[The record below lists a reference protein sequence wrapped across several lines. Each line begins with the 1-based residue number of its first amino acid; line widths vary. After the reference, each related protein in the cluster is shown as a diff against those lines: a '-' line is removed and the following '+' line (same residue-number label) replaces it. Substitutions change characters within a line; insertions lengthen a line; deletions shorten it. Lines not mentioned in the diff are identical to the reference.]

1 MINPFGI
8 PFATILNEIL
18 REEVY
23 LYHAL
28 ITNLAWRRTMRSQ
41 NKPISII
48 FILILFAFIPL
59 LPLPGIAATPIVD
72 DTTFIVN
79 AGNFK
84 SPTGDLDLLIL
95 RENYSVGTI
104 DLTSFDNP
112 DPAGNVIQGNFAT
125 LNHPDC
131 AQSIL
136 LRIQDAGSSGWIRA
150 SNGKITFVDGPTSNV
165 QIVGVISDID
175 STTLIT
181 PMLNGSDFVFQPANV
196 ANILAL
202 PSYRGVEYVPTYPIP
217 VSDLISISADRKSV
231 TFSLHTAE
239 GADDF
244 RIILDYGNSC
254 SGASGFPDGVSF
266 NVTLEDNIMT
276 SKGIQIGNTDFGEVI
291 EVSGASLTS
300 NTSNVTYL
308 APTRIPDINFFGQTR
323 ARDVFNHWGGDDDDT
338 GIYYIIVDPSLAD
351 GTSAPDF
358 YVWILDGDNNGTYNM
373 NVGDN
378 DFKAVQGNTYTSVFE
393 YMLYGGGGA
402 KAYEDVISGGDVAD
416 GGITGEP
423 TDDFSGSLISIN
435 GPNGR
440 TTLRTDLDG
449 IAGTAIL
456 KDRDWTVVPVD
467 IDANPGDSILSTDVV
482 LSTLFGSGKSIYK
495 LVVDGRDI
503 RGLIPAGQS
512 MDFNRYQLDVSTSA
526 TDPNVG
532 DCQNV
537 RPVINCVVPFA
548 YELTFAG
555 RPDLAGSQL
564 KAHTVLLVPNLSNH
578 KLDIQTLDLDENT
591 ITYNLSYPEM
601 AITFT
606 RPDQTIFNDSSTFE
620 SGDQSD
626 QNFNFMWSSINQTER
641 LLPTD
646 AFVSAK
652 DMKHC
657 GPGSFTPDPSV
668 CYDTIGN
675 ENGLWTLEVDPFLLV
690 NPYGLR
696 AFGDM
701 GAPLGFVPLPAV
713 PVSPSP
719 DSDYINCSP
728 PLIPPATT
736 CPDGIPDVIDN
747 CPDHY
752 NPTQTDSDG
761 NGVGDACDV
770 TVDTDADTIP
780 DTQDNCPTV
789 ANTSQT
795 DTDGDNIGDACDN
808 CIDDINPNQEDT
820 DTDYVG
826 DACDN
831 CGVTPNTNQLDTDT
845 DGKGDL
851 CDNCLSIPN
860 ADQSD
865 SDTCQV
871 SNDPLDPLP
880 SCNPGDPLPDNIG
893 DACDNCQDIYN
904 PLQNNTY
911 GGPSGDACE
920 SMDSD
925 GDGIPDGSDNCPNVF
940 NPTAIDALDPNYELC
955 ADNPPN
961 STSNI
966 GSQCDADG
974 DGIGDKCDNCSLTS
988 NVNQSDVDGDLDGDV
1003 CDNCASIPNPDQ
1015 LDSDLDTFGDV
1026 CDAFPNCGITPV
1038 DPDADGVDVC
1048 SDNCPY
1054 VSNPGQEDNDS
1065 DGIGNI
1071 CDGCPNNSNPDQQD
1085 SDADGIQDACDNC
1098 PTTANPNQADTDHDG
1113 RGDACD
1119 ACPTNPSSTCTPIPI
1134 KCEVHPE
1141 TICRDSSGIPVLV
1154 EIAFKKDSPYSAT
1167 DIVINSSTAIEM
1179 RFPEPAP
1186 GTCAAPVDLN
1196 GEHYL
1201 THIPGTEQYGSRK
1214 LHVKFSRSI
1223 IEDCVN
1229 VSQSPPAPPNHQDI
1243 NLRISGM
1250 LSDGNE
1256 FTCSDEVWV
1265 IHNGP

>member
-1 MINPFGI
+1 
-8 PFATILNEIL
+8 
-18 REEVY
+18 
-23 LYHAL
+23 
-28 ITNLAWRRTMRSQ
+28 MRSQ

-48 FILILFAFIPL
+48 FILILFALIPL
-59 LPLPGIAATPIVD
+59 LPLPGIAATPTVD

-79 AGNFK
+79 AGDFK

-95 RENYSVGTI
+95 RENYSVVTV

-112 DPAGNVIQGNFAT
+112 DPSGNVIQGNFST
-125 LNHPDC
+125 FNHPDC
-131 AQSIL
+131 VQSIL
-136 LRIQDAGSSGWIRA
+136 LRIYDAGGADWIRA
-150 SNGKITFVDGPTSNV
+150 SNGTITFIDGPTSNV
-165 QIVGVISDID
+165 QIVGVISDINTWIVPPNRLNNSD
-175 STTLIT
+175 LI
-181 PMLNGSDFVFQPANV
+181 FQPANV
-196 ANILAL
+196 ASILSSPL
-202 PSYRGVEYVPTYPIP
+202 YRGVEYVLPPT
-217 VSDLISISADRKSV
+217 SNDAISIGADRKSV
-231 TFSLHTAE
+231 TFTLNTTYA
-239 GADDF
+239 ADDF
-244 RIILDYGNSC
+244 RIILDYGNTC
-254 SGASGFPDGVSF
+254 GGPGGFSDGVTF
-266 NVTLEDNIMT
+266 NVTLEDNIVT
-276 SKGIQIGNTDFGEVI
+276 SKGIQIGSTNYGEVI
-291 EVSGASLTS
+291 NVVGVPLTS
-300 NTSNVTYL
+300 TTSTIESL

-323 ARDVFNHWGGDDDDT
+323 AQDVKREWGGDDDST
-338 GIYYIIVDPSLAD
+338 GIYYFVVDSAIAD
-351 GTSAPDF
+351 GTANPDF
-358 YVWILDGDNNGTYNM
+358 YIWIMDGDNNAAYLNI
-373 NVGDN
+373 GDN
-378 DFKAVQGNTYTSVFE
+378 DYKSLPNITTSSVFE
-393 YMLYGGGGA
+393 YMLYGGLNA
-402 KAYEDVISGGDVAD
+402 RNYEDVAGGGDVPD
-416 GGITGEP
+416 GGIAGDP
-423 TDDFSGSLISIN
+423 ADDFGGAIISIN
-435 GPNGR
+435 AANGR
-440 TTLRTDLDG
+440 STMRTDLDG
-449 IAGTAIL
+449 ASGTNIL
-456 KDRDWTVVPVD
+456 KNRDWTVIPVD
-467 IDANPGDSILSTDVV
+467 IDANPGDLIQTTDTV
-482 LSTLFGSGKSIYK
+482 LSTMFGSGKYVYK
-495 LVVDGRDI
+495 FIVDGRDV
-503 RGLIPAGQS
+503 RELVPSGQAV
-512 MDFNRYQLDVSTSA
+512 DFNRYQIDVSTSP

-532 DCQNV
+532 DCRNV
-537 RPVINCVVPFA
+537 RPVTNCIVPFA
-548 YELTFAG
+548 NEMVFAG

-564 KAHTVLLVPNLSNH
+564 KANTILLVPDLTNNL
-578 KLDIQTLDLDENT
+578 LDIQTMDLDENT
-591 ITYNLSYPEM
+591 VIASLSYP
-601 AITFT
+601 AISIKLT
-606 RPDQTIFNDSSTFE
+606 RPDQTIFDDTLTFE
-620 SGDQSD
+620 SGDQVD
-626 QNFNFMWSSINQTER
+626 NGFYMWSSINQTER
-641 LLPTD
+641 VLPAD
-646 AFVSAK
+646 AFVSTK
-652 DMKHC
+652 DSKHC
-657 GPGSFTPDPSV
+657 GPGSYTPDSAA
-668 CYDTIGN
+668 CYNTTGN
-675 ENGLWTLEVDPFLLV
+675 ENGLWTLEIDPLLLV

-701 GAPLGFVPLPAV
+701 GAPLGFVPLPTV

-719 DSDYINCSP
+719 DSDYLNCPGASP
-728 PLIPPATT
+728 

-752 NPTQTDSDG
+752 NPTQTDTDG
-761 NGVGDACDV
+761 DGIGDACETIIDV
-770 TVDTDADTIP
+770 DIDGIP
-780 DTQDNCPTV
+780 DTQDNCPSIY
-789 ANTSQT
+789 NPGQEDQ
-795 DTDGDNIGDACDN
+795 DTDGVGDVCDN
-808 CIDDINPNQEDT
+808 CPAASNASQADT
-820 DTDYVG
+820 DSDGIG
-826 DACDN
+826 DVCDN
-831 CGVTPNTNQLDTDT
+831 CAITDNANQLDTDL
-845 DGKGDL
+845 DGKGDV
-851 CDNCLSIPN
+851 CDNCLSTPN

-865 SDTCQV
+865 GDSCQV
-871 SNDPLDPLP
+871 SNDPFDPLP
-880 SCNPGDPLPDNIG
+880 SCNSGDPLPDNIG

-911 GGPSGDACE
+911 GSPSGDACE
-920 SMDSD
+920 LMDSD

-940 NPTAIDALDPNYELC
+940 NPTAIDTLDPNYELC

-1015 LDSDLDTFGDV
+1015 LDSDLDTFGDA
-1026 CDAFPNCGITPV
+1026 CDTFPNCGITPI

-1048 SDNCPY
+1048 SDNCPS

-1065 DGIGNI
+1065 DGKGNI

-1098 PTTANPNQADTDHDG
+1098 PTTANQTQADTDHDG

-1186 GTCAAPVDLN
+1186 GTCVAPVDVN